1 MTTINAFHPDF
12 VKTHMPQFLTAVKTQ
27 NMQATVA
34 ANLSK
39 SVTEMRKTKPS
50 HGHIT
55 GMSTRESVVYQSG
68 RDMGLFPKTRKAK
81 EGWGGA
87 RDKSCAM
94 TIDEVRAELT
104 AAQKAKLAPREF
116 HMFSKAGTANTTK
129 TKK

>member
-1 MTTINAFHPDF
+1 MTLVNAFHKDF

-50 HGHIT
+50 HGHIA

-68 RDMGLFPKTRKAK
+68 RDLGLFPKTRESQASLRRGAK
-81 EGWGGA
+81 
-87 RDKSCAM
+87 M
-94 TIDEVRAELT
+94 TVAEVAKELT